1 MPTEHNGWKLEL
13 SVIPLATKHQTSSE
27 TTKRLVI
34 YGFLGFSIFFVA
46 IMNYML
52 IVIATLGRR
61 AKSVGVHK
69 CNGAN
74 NGNIF
79 SMFMMETGIIVL
91 VSILVCAF
99 IIFNA
104 RDLIEDLLS
113 VRLASLF
120 TWGTLWVPLLVVV
133 LLFLLAGV
141 LPGRIFSH
149 IPVTQ
154 VFRRYTDGKK
164 GWKRSL
170 LFIQFTGV
178 SFVHEFIQALQIFI
192 VGFFQP
198 YIEGMIKRITTYQH
212 NGLLRLIETLIAHI
226 TEHTYYSSFL
236 NLIKR
241 FSYGSIRPFLKP
253 DYLFIHQQIF
263 GMGHRLS
270 FYNRNAY
277 HIRIIKINIVHI
289 KNTYT
294 LAVTAHQ
301 SFCYSY
307 AR

>member
-1 MPTEHNGWKLEL
+1 MVEKYMPTEHNGWKLEL

-120 TWGTLWVPLLVVV
+120 TWGTLWYRCWLLYFYFCWQVYCPDV
-133 LLFLLAGV
+133 FFTYSCHTG
-141 LPGRIFSH
+141 
-149 IPVTQ
+149 IP
-154 VFRRYTDGKK
+154 
-164 GWKRSL
+164 SL
-170 LFIQFTGV
+170 
-178 SFVHEFIQALQIFI
+178 
-192 VGFFQP
+192 
-198 YIEGMIKRITTYQH
+198 Y
-212 NGLLRLIETLIAHI
+212 
-226 TEHTYYSSFL
+226 
-236 NLIKR
+236 
-241 FSYGSIRPFLKP
+241 
-253 DYLFIHQQIF
+253 
-263 GMGHRLS
+263 
-270 FYNRNAY
+270 
-277 HIRIIKINIVHI
+277 
-289 KNTYT
+289 
-294 LAVTAHQ
+294 
-301 SFCYSY
+301 
-307 AR
+307 